1 MGDLGT
7 KARREGAAE
16 TAAPAALLDVLCQC
30 VHSARQGVGQEV
42 DRWTQFSHHFI
53 NAIRH
58 EPWSPDFLRH
68 SMPRF
73 MPKAEHQSPY
83 SDLVTA

>member
-16 TAAPAALLDVLCQC
+16 AAAPAALPDVLCQC
-30 VHSARQGVGQEV
+30 VHSARQGVGHEV

-53 NAIRH
+53 NAIRQAL
-58 EPWSPDFLRH
+58 EPGFLAALYATIH
-68 SMPRF
+68 
-73 MPKAEHQSPY
+73 AQG
-83 SDLVTA
+83 